1 MQTNVPIEILPI
13 EDDGFHLM
21 IRAKINGK
29 KANLIIDT
37 GASRTVFDETLIKNY
52 LPKEYDNF
60 ETNEKLSTGLGTNT
74 MKSSAFNLKSLK
86 IGDLNIKN
94 YIAVILDLT
103 NINDSYT
110 MLGLPKIH
118 GVIGGDL
125 LSKYK
130 AVVYYKAKKLKLTY
144 NETPR
149 RRATGYQLE

>member
-1 MQTNVPIEILPI
+1 MRTNIPIEILPI

-21 IRAKINGK
+21 IKAKINGK

-52 LPKEYDNF
+52 LPDEYDDF

-94 YIAVILDLT
+94 YMAVILDLT
-103 NINDSYT
+103 NINDSYKK
-110 MLGLPKIH
+110 LKLPKIH

-125 LSKYK
+125 LSKYN
-130 AVVYYKAKKLKLTY
+130 AVIYYKAKKLKLTY
-144 NETPR
+144 NKPT
-149 RRATGYQLE
+149 AD

>member
-1 MQTNVPIEILPI
+1 MQTNIPIEILPI
-13 EDDGFHLM
+13 EDDGFHLL

-52 LPKEYDNF
+52 LPEEYNDF

-74 MKSSAFNLKSLK
+74 MKSSAFSLKSLK
-86 IGDLNIKN
+86 IGDLNIEN
-94 YIAVILDLT
+94 YMAVILDLT

-110 MLGLPKIH
+110 KLKLPKIH

-130 AVVYYKAKKLKLTY
+130 AIIYYKAKNLRLYY
-144 NETPR
+144 NKPTSD
-149 RRATGYQLE
+149 